1 MKRTAIHSFLL
12 GVSLLAAGVKQAAAK
27 INFTQY
33 TMPNGLHVILHEDH
47 STPIVAVSVMYHV
60 GSKNEDP
67 QRTGFAHFFE
77 HLLFEGSE
85 NIKRGEFMKLV
96 QSAGGQL
103 NANTTQ
109 DRTFYYEVLPS
120 NQLELAL
127 WMESERMLHA
137 KIDMTGVETQRSVVK
152 EEKKQRYDNTPYG
165 QLINVIFENAYTT
178 YPYRWSPIGKE
189 QYIDKAT
196 LEEFMNFYKTF
207 YVPNNAVMVIAGD
220 IDPAKTKEL
229 IAKYYAEI
237 PKGTGVIPR
246 PIEVEPVQKAEK
258 RVKFYDNVQLPGVI
272 LAYHTPKQGT
282 HDYYAIQMLTS
293 LMSKGKSSR
302 FEKEIVDK
310 QEKALQAAAF
320 DLGNEEP
327 GLAIM
332 LGIANM
338 GVSADALEASMIA
351 EIEKLKKTGVTD
363 EEFQKLE
370 NQAENDFIEQNQKV
384 LGVATNLATYQTF
397 NGNADLINT
406 ELDSYKKVTK
416 DDIKR
421 VANKYFTKENRLVVH
436 YLPKSEENKAKESAN
451 TPKSK

>member
-1 MKRTAIHSFLL
+1 
-12 GVSLLAAGVKQAAAK
+12 
-27 INFTQY
+27 
-33 TMPNGLHVILHEDH
+33 
-47 STPIVAVSVMYHV
+47 
-60 GSKNEDP
+60 
-67 QRTGFAHFFE
+67 
-77 HLLFEGSE
+77 
-85 NIKRGEFMKLV
+85 
-96 QSAGGQL
+96 
-103 NANTTQ
+103 
-109 DRTFYYEVLPS
+109 
-120 NQLELAL
+120 
-127 WMESERMLHA
+127 
-137 KIDMTGVETQRSVVK
+137 
-152 EEKKQRYDNTPYG
+152 
-165 QLINVIFENAYTT
+165 
-178 YPYRWSPIGKE
+178 
-189 QYIDKAT
+189 
-196 LEEFMNFYKTF
+196 
-207 YVPNNAVMVIAGD
+207 
-220 IDPAKTKEL
+220 
-229 IAKYYAEI
+229 
-237 PKGTGVIPR
+237 
-246 PIEVEPVQKAEK
+246 
-258 RVKFYDNVQLPGVI
+258 VKFYDNVQLPGVI

-363 EEFQKLE
+363 EEFQKLQ